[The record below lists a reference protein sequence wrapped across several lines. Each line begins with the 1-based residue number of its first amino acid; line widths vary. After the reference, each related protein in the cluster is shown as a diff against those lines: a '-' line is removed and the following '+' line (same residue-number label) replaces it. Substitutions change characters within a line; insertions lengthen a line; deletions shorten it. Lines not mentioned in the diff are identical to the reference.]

1 MGRLQLLMLSW
12 LRVSSIT
19 GSRAATT
26 IAVLGQA
33 LVLMVP
39 SSGSAQA
46 AIPAAEREALI
57 ALHTATDG
65 NNWEESTNWLGDP
78 GSECDWFGVVCDAGG
93 GTVKELS
100 LRSNQLVG
108 PIPSELADL
117 VNLTNLDLGQN
128 ELSGSVPTRL
138 GQLANLEE
146 LGLFGNELSGPLP
159 PELGNL
165 ENLEVLVLASNQ
177 FTGTLPP
184 ELGNLVNLEVL
195 VLASNQFTGTL
206 PPELGNLVNLTQLS
220 LGNNRFEGSLPSELG
235 NLANLERLFLNENQ
249 FRGTFP
255 PELANL
261 VNLTQL
267 SLEDNRFEGPLPSEL
282 GNLVNLERLFLTDN
296 RFEGPLPSE
305 LGNLV
310 NLQQLFLSFNSLSG
324 DVPESLQQLMSLR
337 SNGLDLR
344 FNRLTT
350 SNLALA
356 DFLNTKQRGGLL
368 WQSVQNVSAVYPQ
381 LGIGGGLTAVFFVTN
396 SSEAAWSGS
405 GYLDG
410 GRWPG
415 GQQWW
420 LDGIEMTGASSFT
433 LDLEPR
439 QTRKL
444 VFEGSEEQAVA
455 GWLTLTAD
463 TGFDRNDVA
472 TAFFY
477 NLVQEDRL
485 IDSTGVTPAQPSRV
499 FVIPVERTADG
510 NTGMAFRNVVSQLE
524 LSLYDDSGNLIETA
538 RASNDAKFI
547 DQFFTAVP
555 EGFSGSVQ
563 AESSSSFFVTVLRLG
578 FTDDGFQLT
587 SIPATSVPS
596 TSLF

>member
-184 ELGNLVNLEVL
+184 ELGNLVNL
-195 VLASNQFTGTL
+195 
-206 PPELGNLVNLTQLS
+206 TQLS
-220 LGNNRFEGSLPSELG
+220 LGN
-235 NLANLERLFLNENQ
+235 
-249 FRGTFP
+249 
-255 PELANL
+255 
-261 VNLTQL
+261 
-267 SLEDNRFEGPLPSEL
+267 
-282 GNLVNLERLFLTDN
+282 N

-563 AESSSSFFVTVLRLG
+563 AESSSSFFVTVLRLE

>member
-1 MGRLQLLMLSW
+1 M
-12 LRVSSIT
+12 
-19 GSRAATT
+19 
-26 IAVLGQA
+26 
-33 LVLMVP
+33 
-39 SSGSAQA
+39 
-46 AIPAAEREALI
+46 
-57 ALHTATDG
+57 
-65 NNWEESTNWLGDP
+65 
-78 GSECDWFGVVCDAGG
+78 
-93 GTVKELS
+93 
-100 LRSNQLVG
+100 
-108 PIPSELADL
+108 
-117 VNLTNLDLGQN
+117 
-128 ELSGSVPTRL
+128 
-138 GQLANLEE
+138 
-146 LGLFGNELSGPLP
+146 
-159 PELGNL
+159 
-165 ENLEVLVLASNQ
+165 
-177 FTGTLPP
+177 
-184 ELGNLVNLEVL
+184 
-195 VLASNQFTGTL
+195 
-206 PPELGNLVNLTQLS
+206 
-220 LGNNRFEGSLPSELG
+220 
-235 NLANLERLFLNENQ
+235 NLERLFL
-249 FRGTFP
+249 T
-255 PELANL
+255 
-261 VNLTQL
+261 
-267 SLEDNRFEGPLPSEL
+267 DNRFEGPLPSEL
-282 GNLVNLERLFLTDN
+282 GNLVNLERLLLTDNQFEGPLPCELGNLVNLQRLYLENN

-563 AESSSSFFVTVLRLG
+563 AESSSSFFVTVLRLE